1 MLGGRRG
8 VAKSQ
13 FRKHIINID
22 PRGMYST
29 GRGSSGAGRTA
40 VV

>member
-1 MLGGRRG
+1 MLGGRPG

-13 FRKHIINID
+13 FRKHIINVD
-22 PRGMYST
+22 PRGMYCT
-29 GRGSSGAGRTA
+29 GRGISGAGRTA